1 MNDGLKP
8 ETQLIQDGPF
18 REERYGAV
26 IPPLY
31 QNSTFTFDSWDAL
44 DAAFEDRTGTPTY
57 SRILNPT
64 VQAAERHLAALAG
77 TEKARLFPSGM
88 GAISA
93 ALLHCLRPGDHLI
106 TLNNVYGPAA
116 NLMGTYLP
124 EKMGIQTTFVDGG
137 DLTEVG
143 AALRPET
150 RVLYLESPNSARF
163 GVQDI
168 EALCALVKPRGI
180 RVLIDNTWATP
191 LFQKPLGL
199 GVDLELH
206 SVSKYLSGH
215 SDLVA
220 GVVLGKAELV
230 DALATREAELLGGK
244 MAPFEAWLLLRS
256 LRTLPARMA
265 LHQANGLAV
274 GRFLEAHPAI
284 AEVRHPGLPSH
295 PDHALAARQLSGFSS
310 LFSFTLK
317 TDHLPAIKTFFDS
330 LKLFGRGVSW
340 GGHESLIYS
349 PVISAVK
356 EQPPERLRAMG
367 LAPGLMRAAVGLES
381 PEDLTADLG
390 QALEKS
396 QAMIP

>member
-1 MNDGLKP
+1 M
-8 ETQLIQDGPF
+8 
-18 REERYGAV
+18 
-26 IPPLY
+26 LY
-31 QNSTFTFDSWDAL
+31 
-44 DAAFEDRTGTPTY
+44 
-57 SRILNPT
+57 I
-64 VQAAERHLAALAG
+64 
-77 TEKARLFPSGM
+77 
-88 GAISA
+88 
-93 ALLHCLRPGDHLI
+93 
-106 TLNNVYGPAA
+106 
-116 NLMGTYLP
+116 
-124 EKMGIQTTFVDGG
+124 
-137 DLTEVG
+137 
-143 AALRPET
+143 
-150 RVLYLESPNSARF
+150 ESPNSARF
-163 GVQDI
+163 GLQDI

-191 LFQKPLGL
+191 LFQKPLAL

-230 DALATREAELLGGK
+230 DAIATREAELLGGK

-295 PDHALAARQLSGFSS
+295 PDHALAKRQMEGFSS
-310 LFSFTLK
+310 LFSFKLK
-317 TDHLPAIKTFFDS
+317 TDHLPAIKAFFDS

-367 LAPGLMRAAVGLES
+367 LAPGLMRVAVGLEN
-381 PEDLTADLG
+381 PEDLTADLA

-396 QAMIP
+396 QAAIP

>member
-137 DLTEVG
+137 DLTEVE

-244 MAPFEAWLLLRS
+244 WPPLRLGYSFGASAPSPPAWRFTRPTASRWGAFSRLTRPLPRCGTRGFPAIPITPLLRAS
-256 LRTLPARMA
+256 
-265 LHQANGLAV
+265 
-274 GRFLEAHPAI
+274 
-284 AEVRHPGLPSH
+284 
-295 PDHALAARQLSGFSS
+295 
-310 LFSFTLK
+310 
-317 TDHLPAIKTFFDS
+317 
-330 LKLFGRGVSW
+330 
-340 GGHESLIYS
+340 
-349 PVISAVK
+349 
-356 EQPPERLRAMG
+356 
-367 LAPGLMRAAVGLES
+367 
-381 PEDLTADLG
+381 
-390 QALEKS
+390 S
-396 QAMIP
+396 QAFRAFLALPLRPTTCPLSKLSSTALSFLAGAFPGAATKA